1 MVDFVESPFVQAR
14 QILALNPT
22 SPTPSHCS
30 QPASSSIDQFIMP
43 MHQIPQT
50 QKQSVIHNTG
60 MNKFRNLIVNIA
72 INEHTNNN
80 HH

>member
-1 MVDFVESPFVQAR
+1 MVDFVESPFVQTR

-30 QPASSSIDQFIMP
+30 QPASSAIDQFIMP

-50 QKQSVIHNTG
+50 QKQSIMPSTG
-60 MNKFRNLIVNIA
+60 MKIFRRYYNA
-72 INEHTNNN
+72 
-80 HH
+80 